1 MTKILGILISN
12 INDSKC
18 DVEEVEIFDT
28 NKMTVEELKEVYSM
42 MFDQDELIWA
52 IFDISNIEEYLTKDH
67 PYVISKMKYLSSI
80 YSNTNK
86 NLYTKFNP
94 SIINDKEKIDANFM
108 SQSMWHV
115 YANAYAECE
124 VTQDNTVVLEL
135 KKQE

>member
-1 MTKILGILISN
+1 MTKILGVVISN
-12 INDSKC
+12 VNDTKC

-28 NKMTVEELKEVYSM
+28 NKMTAEELKEVYSM
-42 MFDQDELIWA
+42 MFDQDDIVWG
-52 IFDISNIEEYLTKDH
+52 IFDISKIEEYLTKDH
-67 PYVISKMKYLSSI
+67 PYVINKMKCLPSI

-94 SIINDKEKIDANFM
+94 SIINDKEKIDGNFM

-124 VTQDNTVVLEL
+124 VSQDNTVVLEL
-135 KKQE
+135 KKDE